1 MKSKRREIYL
11 TALVLMALYLSLA
24 ESLIPK
30 PFPWMKLGLA
40 NIATIVAIEKFDA
53 KMGLE
58 VFFLRVLI
66 QGIMLGTLFTP
77 SFIISLTS
85 GGISTLLII
94 LIYKFR
100 KQLSLLAISAMGAF
114 FHNSMQLIVVY
125 FLLFRN
131 ISINSKSILM
141 FVWGFLLMGCIS
153 GIVTGFIAERLNLRR
168 GCLE

>member
-1 MKSKRREIYL
+1 
-11 TALVLMALYLSLA
+11 
-24 ESLIPK
+24 
-30 PFPWMKLGLA
+30 
-40 NIATIVAIEKFDA
+40 
-53 KMGLE
+53 
-58 VFFLRVLI
+58 
-66 QGIMLGTLFTP
+66 
-77 SFIISLTS
+77 
-85 GGISTLLII
+85 
-94 LIYKFR
+94 
-100 KQLSLLAISAMGAF
+100 SLLAISAMGAF